1 MNASDRPR
9 PNPALDAA
17 RHHMLSS
24 DLLDRGIDDPR
35 VLEAMAR
42 VPRERFVLSDQ
53 FADAY
58 ADRALPIEYGQTISQ
73 PFIVGLMSQALALSG
88 REHVLEVGTGSGYQA
103 AVLAELAHDV
113 VSIERHAPLSEQA
126 AAVLG
131 GLGYN
136 NIQLVVGDGTQ
147 GWPPG
152 APYDRIIVAAA
163 TDRCPPALFEQLA
176 EGGLLVIPLGSG
188 EGQMLE
194 RIRKRQGR
202 AEVQHLSACRFVPLV
217 AAPGEP

>member
-1 MNASDRPR
+1 
-9 PNPALDAA
+9 
-17 RHHMLSS
+17 MLSS